1 MKHFG
6 TLEFVDICV
15 RGLHPYV
22 MKQKKKNG
30 PQKNYKII
38 P

>member
-22 MKQKKKNG
+22 IKPKKKMD
-30 PQKNYKII
+30 PKKTIK
-38 P
+38 